1 MITEINANANLVHT
15 ITSSSAE
22 GDDKSTA
29 EVIAI
34 QQPIVASSVNNL
46 PEKVNNVS
54 ATEVTD
60 NNKKQQEEMQ
70 EIENVVS
77 NISDYVQTIRR
88 ELQFTVDED
97 SGLTVVKVF
106 NKETDELIRQI
117 PSEDFLKLAKT
128 ITDYKSTLLD
138 VKV

>member
-97 SGLTVVKVF
+97 SGSTVVKVF

-138 VKV
+138 VSV

>member
-22 GDDKSTA
+22 GDDKSMA

-46 PEKVNNVS
+46 PEKVNYLS
-54 ATEVTD
+54 ATEATD
-60 NNKKQQEEMQ
+60 NNKQQEETQ
-70 EIENVVS
+70 EIESVVS
-77 NISDYVQTIRR
+77 NISDYVQTVRR
-88 ELQFTVDED
+88 ELEFTVDEE

-128 ITDYKSTLLD
+128 ITDYKGTLLD
-138 VKV
+138 VNV

>member
-46 PEKVNNVS
+46 PEKVNYLS
-54 ATEVTD
+54 ATEATD
-60 NNKKQQEEMQ
+60 NNKQQEETQ
-70 EIENVVS
+70 EIESVVS
-77 NISDYVQTIRR
+77 NISDYVQTVRR
-88 ELQFTVDED
+88 ELEFTVDED

-128 ITDYKSTLLD
+128 ITDYKGTLLD

>member
-15 ITSSSAE
+15 ITSSSPE
-22 GDDKSTA
+22 GDDKSTV
-29 EVIAI
+29 EVVAI
-34 QQPIVASSVNNL
+34 QQPIAVSSVNNL
-46 PEKVNNVS
+46 PEKVNNLS

-70 EIENVVS
+70 EIENIVS
-77 NISDYVQTIRR
+77 NISDYVQTVRR

-97 SGLTVVKVF
+97 SGSTVVKVF

>member
-15 ITSSSAE
+15 ITSSSPE
-22 GDDKSTA
+22 DDDKSTA
-29 EVIAI
+29 EVVAI
-34 QQPIVASSVNNL
+34 QQPIVVSRVNNL
-46 PEKVNNVS
+46 PEKVNYFS

-60 NNKKQQEEMQ
+60 NNKQQEEMQ
-70 EIENVVS
+70 EIESVVS
-77 NISDYVQTIRR
+77 NISDYVQTVKR